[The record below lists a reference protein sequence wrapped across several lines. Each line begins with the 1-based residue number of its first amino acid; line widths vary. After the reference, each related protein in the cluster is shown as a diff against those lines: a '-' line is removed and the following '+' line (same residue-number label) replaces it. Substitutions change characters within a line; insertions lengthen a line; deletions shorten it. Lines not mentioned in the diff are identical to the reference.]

1 MSREHLCSHKR
12 IVVKVGT
19 TSLTHPNGKMN
30 LQRMERLCW
39 VLTDLKNRGKEI
51 ILVSSGAIGVGAD
64 RLGLSERPRDVV
76 HKQAASAVG
85 QAALIKIYDNFFMTY
100 NQKVA
105 QILLTKDDVE
115 DEIRRGN
122 IHNTFSALL
131 SMDILPIV
139 NENDTVS
146 TEELGIGDNDTLSA
160 HVARLVECDIL
171 IILSDVDG
179 MYESDPRKVSGAKL
193 ISEVTQITRDLELAA
208 GGSSGVLGTGG
219 MATKIT
225 AAKMATERGI
235 DTVIALG
242 DDPDIIFNIME
253 GAQVGTLFTAHK
265 GAS

>member
-1 MSREHLCSHKR
+1 MGREKLSGHRR

-19 TSLTHPNGKMN
+19 TSLTHPNGRMN
-30 LQRMERLCW
+30 LKRMERLCW
-39 VLTDLKNRGKEI
+39 VITDLKNRGKEV

-64 RLGLSERPRDVV
+64 RLGLSERPRDTV

-115 DEIRRGN
+115 DRIRREN

-131 SMDILPIV
+131 SMDIVPIV

-160 HVARLVECDIL
+160 HVARLVDSDLL

-179 MYESDPRKVSGAKL
+179 MYECDPRKVFGAKL
-193 ISEVTQITRDLELAA
+193 IHEVIEITDDLERAA
-208 GGSSGVLGTGG
+208 GGTGGSLGTGG
-219 MATKIT
+219 MATKIS
-225 AAKMATERGI
+225 AVKMAGERGI
-235 DTVIALG
+235 DTVIACG
-242 DDPDIIFNIME
+242 DDPNILFEIMD
-253 GAQVGTLFTAHK
+253 GAEVGTLFLANEI
-265 GAS
+265 SV

>member
-1 MSREHLCSHKR
+1 MGREHLNKHKR

-19 TSLTHPNGKMN
+19 TSLTHPNGRMN
-30 LQRMERLCW
+30 LRRMERLCW

-51 ILVSSGAIGVGAD
+51 VLVSSGAIGVGTE
-64 RLGLSERPRDVV
+64 RLGLSERPRDTVL
-76 HKQAASAVG
+76 KQAASAVG

-100 NQKVA
+100 NQKAA

-115 DEIRRGN
+115 DEIRRTN

-160 HVARLVECDIL
+160 HVARLVECDLL

-179 MYESDPRKVSGAKL
+179 MYESDPRKHTDAKL
-193 ISEVTQITRDLELAA
+193 ISEITEITDDLERAA
-208 GGSSGVLGTGG
+208 GGTTGSLGTGG
-219 MATKIT
+219 MTTKIT
-225 AAKMATERGI
+225 AAKMAAECGI
-235 DTVIALG
+235 DTVIACG
-242 DDPDIIFNIME
+242 DEPDIIFDIID
-253 GAQVGTLFTAHK
+253 GADVGTLFTAPEK
-265 GAS
+265 G